1 MNQRLIRILGN
12 SAERYPYALEKKFPR
27 ILNTIMSLWDKD
39 KIDDYFMELM
49 ISKRPNRAGFPPDV
63 AAEIMHLS
71 LVHAAQDPSSK
82 HEDIWETES
91 NAYKS
96 FTPHQGNNWSEPNP
110 HVRSE
115 LQKHNIPST
124 PEGFFQA
131 AETDKRV
138 AVALFLE
145 AKVGTEIRNN
155 RGWTPLIMAAFNGHH
170 EILDLLFQHKP
181 DVNALD
187 MDGNT
192 ALHWAAFN
200 GHISCA
206 SRLIQHHAKIGIQN
220 NSGCTPLMQAAAR
233 NHPDITKLL
242 IENGAA
248 LDATADDGYTALH
261 QAAASGYSEIVELL
275 LAQGAATN
283 LRAIDGNTPY
293 TLAVKNKQADVFKL
307 LMPEPGS
314 AIQH

>member
-12 SAERYPYALEKKFPR
+12 SAEHYPHALESKFPR

-39 KIDDYFMELM
+39 EIDEYFMELM

-63 AAEIMHLS
+63 AAEIMRLS
-71 LVHAAQDPSSK
+71 LLHAAQDPSSK
-82 HEDIWETES
+82 HEDIWGAEP
-91 NAYKS
+91 NAFENFS
-96 FTPHQGNNWSEPNP
+96 PHPDNNWSEPNP
-110 HVRSE
+110 HIRSE
-115 LQKHNIPST
+115 LQKHNIPCT

-131 AETDKRV
+131 AETDNRT

-155 RGWTPLIMAAFNGHH
+155 RGWTPLIMAAFNGQH
-170 EILDLLFQHKP
+170 EIIDLLFHHKP
-181 DVNALD
+181 DANALD

-206 SRLIQHHAKIGIQN
+206 ERLIRHHAKMNIQN
-220 NSGCTPLMQAAAR
+220 NSGCTPLMQAAAH
-233 NHPDITKLL
+233 NHPDIVGLL
-242 IENGAA
+242 IESGAA
-248 LDATADDGYTALH
+248 LDTTADDGYTAMH
-261 QAAASGYSEIVELL
+261 QAAAAGYSEIVKLL
-275 LAQGAATN
+275 LAKGAATN

-293 TLAVKNKQADVFKL
+293 TLAVKNKQAGTFRL
-307 LMPEPGS
+307 LMPEPGNTT
-314 AIQH
+314 QH